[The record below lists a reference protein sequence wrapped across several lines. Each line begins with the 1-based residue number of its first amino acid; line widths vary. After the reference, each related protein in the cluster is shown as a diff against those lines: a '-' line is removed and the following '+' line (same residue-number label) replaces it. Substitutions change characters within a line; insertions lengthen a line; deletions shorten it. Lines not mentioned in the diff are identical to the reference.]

1 MLTNDGR
8 QQHGQR
14 VVCYSRG
21 ASEWDV
27 WVWGWRR
34 SHDSQ
39 EKVGQGCLELA
50 SCQVRQVPYR
60 TGLVSMAYILIAA
73 CTACTAT
80 HLLHVCTLCLLHIL
94 LHEYYLHR
102 TVRPQCSSSHPILQA
117 LRQP

>member
-1 MLTNDGR
+1 MTGVSNMGNAWFVIAEERASGMCGFGGGGVPTTHKRKLVRAVWSLPAAKSGKYRTVPYGAG
-8 QQHGQR
+8 QHG
-14 VVCYSRG
+14 VHTV
-21 ASEWDV
+21 
-27 WVWGWRR
+27 
-34 SHDSQ
+34 
-39 EKVGQGCLELA
+39 
-50 SCQVRQVPYR
+50 
-60 TGLVSMAYILIAA
+60 AA